1 MPIEHNPEPIRQID
15 EIYTLSRALEIA
27 AQAASGLALSAGAS
41 NHQIAQALDEAKQ
54 IAAQARN
61 DIALPGSPLGEAQR
75 HLVGRRE
82 VCRAL
87 SRLALE
93 HGVDH
98 QTLSDHLTQV
108 TEAAA
113 KLYHAETISDL
124 GFAA

>member
-1 MPIEHNPEPIRQID
+1 MPIEPIRQID
-15 EIYTLSRALEIA
+15 EIYTLSRSLEIA
-27 AQAASGLALSAGAS
+27 AQAASGLALSAGATS
-41 NHQIAQALDEAKQ
+41 HHISLALEEAQKIASESRDDVALA
-54 IAAQARN
+54 
-61 DIALPGSPLGEAQR
+61 GSPLGEAQR

-98 QTLSDHLTQV
+98 QKLADHLEQV

-113 KLYHAETISDL
+113 GLYHAETISDL

>member
-1 MPIEHNPEPIRQID
+1 MSTEPIRQID
-15 EIYTLSRALEIA
+15 EIYTLARSLEIA
-27 AQAASGLALSAGAS
+27 AQAASGLALAAGATS
-41 NHQIAQALDEAKQ
+41 HQIALALEEAQQ
-54 IAAQARN
+54 IASDNRA

-82 VCRAL
+82 VCRSL
-87 SRLALE
+87 SRLALQ

-98 QTLSDHLTQV
+98 QKLADHLEQV

-113 KLYHAETISDL
+113 KLYYAETISDL